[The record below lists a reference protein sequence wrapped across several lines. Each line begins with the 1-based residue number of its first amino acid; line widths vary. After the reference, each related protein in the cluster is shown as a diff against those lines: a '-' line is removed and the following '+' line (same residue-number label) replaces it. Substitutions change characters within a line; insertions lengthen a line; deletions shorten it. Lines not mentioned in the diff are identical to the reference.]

1 MPLQIILAI
10 ILGFGGLC
18 LVVLLNRLGNA
29 MQEQEQYRERFV
41 ILVAQELQRLDAE
54 IKHNNRMIA
63 KAESMLEPESKW
75 WGRN

>member
-1 MPLQIILAI
+1 MQIILAI
-10 ILGFGGLC
+10 IFGFGGLC
-18 LVVLLNRLGNA
+18 LVVLLNRLGSA

-41 ILVAQELQRLDAE
+41 MLVAQELQRLDAE

-63 KAESMLEPESKW
+63 RAESMIEPEPKW

>member
-1 MPLQIILAI
+1 MQIILAI

-41 ILVAQELQRLDAE
+41 MLVAQELQRLDAE

-63 KAESMLEPESKW
+63 RAESMLEPEPKW